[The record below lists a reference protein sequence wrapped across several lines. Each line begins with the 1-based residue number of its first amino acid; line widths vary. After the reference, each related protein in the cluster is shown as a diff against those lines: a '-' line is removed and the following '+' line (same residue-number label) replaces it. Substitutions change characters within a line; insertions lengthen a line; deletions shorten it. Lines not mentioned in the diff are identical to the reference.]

1 MWKIFQMIDFTVAI
15 FFPHEYVSIW
25 LSPRNFSASLLF
37 RQRHFSIRL
46 GKEGVPRVSPF
57 GNYYLSLSIGISKN
71 EDFDYVSLKFP
82 MANLHNGQNLVIT
95 LEQEMQL

>member
-37 RQRHFSIRL
+37 RQRHFSIQTGER
-46 GKEGVPRVSPF
+46 RV
-57 GNYYLSLSIGISKN
+57 YQ
-71 EDFDYVSLKFP
+71 EFP
-82 MANLHNGQNLVIT
+82 LLQ
-95 LEQEMQL
+95 